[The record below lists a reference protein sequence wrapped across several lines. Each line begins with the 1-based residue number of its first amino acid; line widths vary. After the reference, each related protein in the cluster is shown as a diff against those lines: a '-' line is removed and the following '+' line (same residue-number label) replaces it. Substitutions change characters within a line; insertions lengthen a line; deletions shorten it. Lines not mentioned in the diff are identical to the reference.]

1 MNGTRS
7 ILHDPVVAWRAIVLY
22 GQNTAT
28 YKIAL
33 GRCLE
38 RFSLDGRDR
47 VRLPELAEAFFDL
60 YVERLQAG
68 KPQLLTPGRLTVM
81 ERIVAAYEHGSVGRD
96 EAITR
101 VGREAFDDVL
111 PRFHTVYDRT
121 VPVPF
126 YERMPDGG
134 LVLTDAAFA
143 VFARPDASE
152 LGAELG
158 ARWDLLEAAFDLKR
172 APGQLAND
180 VRAIYLAR
188 RYERTSVTH
197 LRPVLHGYQQ
207 GWCFYCGEPIP
218 PNDGHVD
225 HVIPRQFLRHDEPWN
240 LVLAHGFCNEQKSDR
255 LPGPAFVEQ
264 LVTRNEHL
272 IASNHPLRQRVIAQL
287 GATPRARRRAV
298 LRAYEDARVAIPY
311 EWNNVAGS
319 QPATS
324 DFYRAIVRSLVG

>member
-1 MNGTRS
+1 MDGTGN
-7 ILHDPVVAWRAIVLY
+7 ILHDPVVAWREIVLY

-38 RFSLDGRDR
+38 RFARDGKDW

-81 ERIVAAYEHGSVGRD
+81 ERIVASFKHGAIDRD
-96 EAITR
+96 EAIVR

-111 PRFHTVYDRT
+111 PRFHTVYDRA

-126 YERMPDGG
+126 YEQPPDGG
-134 LVLTDAAFA
+134 LVRTDAAFA

-172 APGQLAND
+172 VPGSLAND

-188 RYERTSVTH
+188 GYERTSVTH

-207 GWCFYCGEPIP
+207 GRCFYCGEPIP
-218 PNDGHVD
+218 PDDGHVD
-225 HVIPRQFLRHDEPWN
+225 HVIPRQFLMHDEPWN

-255 LPGPAFVEQ
+255 LPGMAFVEQ

-272 IASNHPLRQRVIAQL
+272 IASNHPLRQQIIDQL
-287 GATPRARRRAV
+287 GATSGQRRRAV
-298 LRAYEDARVAIPY
+298 LRVYQDARVAIPY
-311 EWNNVAGS
+311 EWDNLAGY

-324 DFYRAIVRSLVG
+324 DFYRAIVRSLTG